1 MTQNLICMTHFI
13 IIQQNN
19 KEYFQNSRLFFGFFF
34 DFVTFCDIIK
44 QSEVKNM
51 SLFKRKKPEE
61 KLSFKI
67 NMAEKMV
74 RNRLRYATERD
85 GDTDSVIGKNG
96 GFNIR
101 NGQLIVSADNHV
113 IFRCNIEEM
122 TVSELMSLEGK
133 RLRPSW
139 RETSTKPRSSSLPR
153 VVTSSPI
160 SRIPPP

>member
-1 MTQNLICMTHFI
+1 
-13 IIQQNN
+13 
-19 KEYFQNSRLFFGFFF
+19 
-34 DFVTFCDIIK
+34 
-44 QSEVKNM
+44 M

-122 TVSELMSLEGK
+122 TVSELMSLEGVIITAPDIDHERK
-133 RLRPSW
+133 VRTIICYYVYYR
-139 RETSTKPRSSSLPR
+139 
-153 VVTSSPI
+153 
-160 SRIPPP
+160 

>member
-1 MTQNLICMTHFI
+1 
-13 IIQQNN
+13 
-19 KEYFQNSRLFFGFFF
+19 
-34 DFVTFCDIIK
+34 
-44 QSEVKNM
+44 M

-67 NMAEKMV
+67 KMAQKMV

-101 NGQLIVSADNHV
+101 NGQLIVSADNRV

-122 TVSELMSLEGK
+122 TVSELMSLEGVIITAPDIEQGGK
-133 RLRPSW
+133 VRTIICYYVSYR
-139 RETSTKPRSSSLPR
+139 
-153 VVTSSPI
+153 
-160 SRIPPP
+160 

>member
-101 NGQLIVSADNHV
+101 NGQLIVSADNRV
-113 IFRCNIEEM
+113 IFRCN
-122 TVSELMSLEGK
+122 
-133 RLRPSW
+133 
-139 RETSTKPRSSSLPR
+139 
-153 VVTSSPI
+153 
-160 SRIPPP
+160 

>member
-1 MTQNLICMTHFI
+1 
-13 IIQQNN
+13 
-19 KEYFQNSRLFFGFFF
+19 
-34 DFVTFCDIIK
+34 
-44 QSEVKNM
+44 M

-67 NMAEKMV
+67 KMAEKMV

-101 NGQLIVSADNHV
+101 NGQLIVSADNRV

-122 TVSELMSLEGK
+122 TVSELMSLEGVIITAPDIEQGGK
-133 RLRPSW
+133 VRTIICYYIYYR
-139 RETSTKPRSSSLPR
+139 
-153 VVTSSPI
+153 
-160 SRIPPP
+160 

>member
-1 MTQNLICMTHFI
+1 
-13 IIQQNN
+13 
-19 KEYFQNSRLFFGFFF
+19 
-34 DFVTFCDIIK
+34 
-44 QSEVKNM
+44 M

-67 NMAEKMV
+67 KMAEKMV

-101 NGQLIVSADNHV
+101 NGQLIVSADNRV

-122 TVSELMSLEGK
+122 TVSELMSLEGVIITAPDIEHERK
-133 RLRPSW
+133 VRTIICYYVYYR
-139 RETSTKPRSSSLPR
+139 
-153 VVTSSPI
+153 
-160 SRIPPP
+160 